1 MALNMKAAAAAAME
15 AGQPEEEEI
24 APEMKRWLEPV
35 LPRLAVIAAAV
46 TAFLGANHSIRS
58 ARMLQSPDAA
68 VSRWTRQGRASVLAS
83 HNLPS
88 KR

>member
-1 MALNMKAAAAAAME
+1 ME

-24 APEMKRWLEPV
+24 APGNAGGDCP
-35 LPRLAVIAAAV
+35 PRF

-58 ARMLQSPDAA
+58 RQDASVARRGSEPMDAA
-68 VSRWTRQGRASVLAS
+68 GTGIGFLPL

>member
-15 AGQPEEEEI
+15 AGQPEKEEI
-24 APEMKRWLEPV
+24 PPEMM
-35 LPRLAVIAAAV
+35 AVIAAAV
-46 TAFLGANHSIRS
+46 TAFLGANLRIRS
-58 ARMLQSPDAA
+58 ARLLQSPDAA
-68 VSRWTRQGRASVLAS
+68 VSRWTQQGRASVLAS

>member
-1 MALNMKAAAAAAME
+1 VLRVALNMKAAAAAAME

-24 APEMKRWLEPV
+24 APEM
-35 LPRLAVIAAAV
+35 LAVIAAAV

>member
-1 MALNMKAAAAAAME
+1 VALNMKAAAAAAME

-24 APEMKRWLEPV
+24 APEM
-35 LPRLAVIAAAV
+35 LAVIAAAV

>member
-1 MALNMKAAAAAAME
+1 ME

-24 APEMKRWLEPV
+24 APEM
-35 LPRLAVIAAAV
+35 LAVIAAAV

>member
-24 APEMKRWLEPV
+24 APEM
-35 LPRLAVIAAAV
+35 LAVIAAAV